1 MCQRKPGP
9 RCSNHVQEQ
18 VLNTQSR
25 FKKINEESEVA
36 LKELHEVSSR
46 SEVPSKDLAYKVRTT
61 LEKEKEAA
69 RAYHEACHQFE
80 ATPAGIK
87 ALEKKVEQ
95 QSDVERQAYKD
106 FLYLPP
112 SASSEERDDADA
124 RAQEESVR
132 LKGLLARLKDAR
144 RHRFFDTEA
153 LKNEKKRENAQVRTE
168 AALDAG
174 DKEAFERE
182 ISLMSNDY
190 NPQIDIQAMRRERE
204 FYTTPGGLF
213 SDHGRIY
220 DLNLPHGGTAQ
231 VSVVKE
237 ATEEGNVCRVSVAV
251 TPKNKFARGD
261 TRQGFGN
268 YIPTY
273 EKGEEATFTFP
284 DLPPGQDYTGRGGK
298 NRHFESLAKSGL
310 RQHLMNLH
318 QAHCADLKKR
328 FEERTAK

>member
-61 LEKEKEAA
+61 LEKEKAA

-132 LKGLLARLKDAR
+132 LKD
-144 RHRFFDTEA
+144 
-153 LKNEKKRENAQVRTE
+153 
-168 AALDAG
+168 
-174 DKEAFERE
+174 
-182 ISLMSNDY
+182 SS
-190 NPQIDIQAMRRERE
+190 
-204 FYTTPGGLF
+204 
-213 SDHGRIY
+213 S
-220 DLNLPHGGTAQ
+220 
-231 VSVVKE
+231 S
-237 ATEEGNVCRVSVAV
+237 
-251 TPKNKFARGD
+251 
-261 TRQGFGN
+261 QGCS
-268 YIPTY
+268 PS
-273 EKGEEATFTFP
+273 P
-284 DLPPGQDYTGRGGK
+284 VL
-298 NRHFESLAKSGL
+298 
-310 RQHLMNLH
+310 
-318 QAHCADLKKR
+318 
-328 FEERTAK
+328 